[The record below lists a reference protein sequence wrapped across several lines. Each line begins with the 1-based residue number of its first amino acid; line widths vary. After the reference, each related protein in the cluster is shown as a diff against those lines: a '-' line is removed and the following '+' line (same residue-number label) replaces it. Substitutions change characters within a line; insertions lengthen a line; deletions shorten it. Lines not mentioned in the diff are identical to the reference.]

1 MVKITYEEFREK
13 LMDPDVPDEEIAKYL
28 KALPSESGPF
38 NPVFKPDP
46 AAVGLAPQ
54 DRFEV
59 ESAMNWANGVARWR
73 RQVTFEQRIQT
84 EKLPVLVSEGD
95 SWFQFPF
102 FLKDVIDQL
111 GSDHLIW
118 SLDAAGDTALNM
130 VYGDSE
136 YMRELR
142 RMKRKKVRALLFS
155 AAGNDVIGEDSSGNP
170 VLQTLLKPF
179 KAGQSAAWH
188 IDQAR
193 LSKILDF
200 LEKAYRE
207 VVTTIRKEPGFA
219 RLPII
224 IHGYDYA
231 IPGGFAGD
239 VRDPAWAAQ
248 DKWLGSAMKAKKIT
262 DVTLQRE
269 IIRVLIDALHDVLA
283 RVAGDPEKTH
293 VHLADVRGTLALGEW
308 ADEIHPTD
316 AGFKKVA
323 KVFRKTLKEAGVA
336 A

>member
-1 MVKITYEEFREK
+1 MAKIPYEEFRKK
-13 LMDPDVPDEEIAKYL
+13 LMDPDVPDEEIARYL
-28 KALPSESGPF
+28 KAMPGESGPF

-46 AAVGLAPQ
+46 TAVGLPAEA
-54 DRFEV
+54 RFEI
-59 ESAMNWANGVARWR
+59 ESAMQWANGVARWR
-73 RQVTFEQRIQT
+73 RQATFRRRIGK

-136 YMRELR
+136 YIRELR
-142 RMKRKKVRALLFS
+142 RMKSKKVRALMFS

-170 VLQTLLKPF
+170 VLRTLLKPF

-188 IDQAR
+188 VDQAQLAR
-193 LSKILDF
+193 ILDF

-207 VVTTIRKEPGFA
+207 VIGTIRREPGFS
-219 RLPII
+219 RLPIV

-231 IPGGFAGD
+231 IPGGFEGD
-239 VRDPAWAAQ
+239 VRNPSWAAR
-248 DKWLGSAMKAKKIT
+248 DRWLGSAMTAKNIT
-262 DVTLQRE
+262 DVVLQRE

-283 RVAGDPEKTH
+283 RVAGDPKTTH
-293 VHLADVRGTLALGEW
+293 VHLADVRGTLDLGDW

-316 AGFKKVA
+316 AGFEKVA
-323 KVFRKTLKEAGVA
+323 KVFRKTLREAGITA
-336 A
+336 